1 VFHRKAFVRVFNFA
15 AGPATLPLEVLEQA
29 RSELTDWRGSGM
41 SVMEVSHRSKAFQ
54 GVAAE
59 LEASLRELLAIPSG
73 YKVIFLQ
80 GGATA
85 QFSGIP
91 LNLATADAT
100 VDYLNTGAWSKKALG
115 EAKRYCK
122 VNVAADESASGYNTV
137 PAPGS
142 LKLTPGAAYV
152 HYTPN
157 ETIGGVEFG
166 YVPEVTQ
173 TPLVADFSSTFLSRP
188 IDVSRFGLI
197 YAGAQKNVGP
207 AGLCIVIVRE
217 DLIGKA
223 RPGTPQ
229 VLDYKAMSDDGSML
243 NTPPTFAWYLAGLVL
258 KWLLGKGGLGPMEKL
273 NREKA
278 QALYAAID
286 GSGFYRNPVAQ
297 DCRSWMNVPFT
308 LARPELDKSFLSE
321 AQAAGLTNLEGHR
334 SVGGMRA
341 SIYNAM
347 PLAGVQ
353 ALIGFMKEFQRR
365 NG

>member
-1 VFHRKAFVRVFNFA
+1 VRVFNFA

-29 RSELTDWRGSGM
+29 KTELTDWRGSGM

-54 GVAAE
+54 GVAAD
-59 LEASLRELLAIPSG
+59 LESTLRTLLAIPYG

-85 QFSGIP
+85 QFAGIP
-91 LNLATADAT
+91 LNLASADAT
-100 VDYLNTGAWSKKALG
+100 VDYLNTGAWSKKAIG

-166 YVPEVTQ
+166 YVPDVQ
-173 TPLVADFSSTFLSRP
+173 ATPLVADFSSTFLSRP
-188 IDVSRFGLI
+188 IEVSRFGLI

-207 AGLCIVIVRE
+207 AGLCIVVVRE
-217 DLIGKA
+217 DLLGKA

-229 VLDYKAMSDDGSML
+229 VMDYKAMADDGSML
-243 NTPPTFAWYLAGLVL
+243 NTPPTFSWYIAGLVL
-258 KWLLGKGGLGPMEKL
+258 KWIQGQGGLAAMEKL
-273 NREKA
+273 NRAKA
-278 QALYAAID
+278 EALYSAID
-286 GSGFYRNPVAQ
+286 SSGFYRNPVAK

-308 LARPELDKSFLSE
+308 LARAELDKAFLAE

-347 PLAGVQ
+347 PLQGVQ
-353 ALIGFMKEFQRR
+353 ALISFMQEFQRR